1 MDNADRFR
9 QYAEECKR
17 LSERAPAKDK
27 TVLLEISEAW
37 VSLAAEAQRKAK
49 SSVGKTD
56 GAGAPAD
63 LRDDPPPL
71 SR

>member
-17 LSERAPAKDK
+17 LAERAPAKDK

-37 VSLAAEAQRKAK
+37 MSLAADAQRKEK
-49 SSVGKTD
+49 GSVGSTG
-56 GAGAPAD
+56 GAGPPD